1 MRDQV
6 AKFDRKEARK
16 QKAHAKASAEQ
27 NTKGRGKNKHADDQ
41 VKGGKTAGKGKKG
54 KKTEKGSTGDDER
67 NLKTGK
73 GKRKIEEAG
82 EDDGSKKKKGR
93 IEEGCKASKKGKG
106 KAAQDGPGAKKS
118 KGKGNKTVED
128 DQSKRK
134 VRNSSPK
141 RDGSPASNGYLTPEK
156 SKPSKPRGWK
166 VSPMAVKKNSVAKA
180 HKALNEL
187 HECHFSTAPDFNFP
201 PDGFADSQKVKLSCK

>member
-1 MRDQV
+1 
-6 AKFDRKEARK
+6 
-16 QKAHAKASAEQ
+16 
-27 NTKGRGKNKHADDQ
+27 
-41 VKGGKTAGKGKKG
+41 
-54 KKTEKGSTGDDER
+54 
-67 NLKTGK
+67 LKTGK

-166 VSPMAVKKNSVAKA
+166 VSPMAVKKTVLQRPTR
-180 HKALNEL
+180 H
-187 HECHFSTAPDFNFP
+187 
-201 PDGFADSQKVKLSCK
+201 